1 MDRIETRSARRSR
14 NLIVFSILLAG
25 ILFSV
30 MARAET
36 VTLAWDPNTEADLA
50 GYRLHYGT
58 ASRNYTQIIDVG
70 NATQRAINNLSAGQ
84 TYYFAATAYNAA
96 GNESGYSDEVSHT
109 IPAPGNSPPSPPLV
123 PSGAS
128 SALVGTSI
136 TFTTSAI
143 DPNGDSLQYRFD
155 WGGGVLSGWGEASRT
170 KSWTTPGQYIVR
182 AQARDTIGAESAWSG
197 GRTVTVSA
205 NQAPAVNAGADQTVN
220 AGASVTL
227 SGTGSDPDNGIA
239 SWQWRQTAG
248 VSVTLTGAA
257 TQQACFTAP
266 AISTGSLSLVFE
278 FRATDAAGLS
288 AADTCT
294 VTVLSADMDG
304 DGVPN
309 EQDAFP
315 NDPSRWQASGGVS
328 TPDQDPGGPAPSSPA
343 NQAPPAPVLTAPATD
358 EITDTL
364 PVLQTALFS
373 DPDSGDAH
381 AETRWQ
387 VFRDEDSACVLDIR
401 SNTALTRLTVP
412 KLVLDEATAYFW
424 RAQFVDSRGAA
435 SEWSNYGFFSTRNS
449 GFDLNADGIPDA
461 QEAGPTADLDGDG
474 VKDYLQSHIKSL
486 KMEGTRV
493 QMGVSIKECPAALA
507 IEYAESEDPKQ
518 PEAYA
523 TGKPRRMPF
532 GLINFRIAVARP
544 GDTATVKIHFSEAA
558 PRNSRWFKYDPISGS
573 WYDFSALARFASDR
587 RSVTLTLTDGGN
599 GDADGIANG
608 VIVDPAGLV
617 EIDDI
622 LDGASAGGGGGC
634 FIAAAGRGRGLMSLS
649 GWLSLLGLWGIGWV
663 RKRKRGMP
671 IMPILR

>member
-1 MDRIETRSARRSR
+1 LIKANHSKGWDAKPPAYVARKRDRAAGLPGGRSTYENVLAIAGLTIPKGAVMKTIATRLPRRSR
-14 NLIVFSILLAG
+14 NLIVFSVLLAA

-36 VTLAWDPNTEADLA
+36 VTLAWDPNTESDLA

-58 ASRNYTQIIDVG
+58 ASRNYTQSVDAG
-70 NATQRAINNLSAGQ
+70 NVTQHAINNLSAGQ
-84 TYYFAATAYNAA
+84 TYYFAATAYNTA
-96 GNESGYSDEVSHT
+96 GNESGYSAEVSHT
-109 IPAPGNSPPSPPLV
+109 LPA
-123 PSGAS
+123 
-128 SALVGTSI
+128 
-136 TFTTSAI
+136 
-143 DPNGDSLQYRFD
+143 
-155 WGGGVLSGWGEASRT
+155 
-170 KSWTTPGQYIVR
+170 
-182 AQARDTIGAESAWSG
+182 
-197 GRTVTVSA
+197 A
-205 NQAPAVNAGADQTVN
+205 NQAPSVNAGADQTVS

-622 LDGASAGGGGGC
+622 VGGPSTSTTSSSGGGC
-634 FIAAAGRGRGLMSLS
+634 FIDAAGSGRSL
-649 GWLSLLGLWGIGWV
+649 LSLLGLLSLAGLGAAGWAQ
-663 RKRKRGMP
+663 KAKCP
-671 IMPILR
+671 